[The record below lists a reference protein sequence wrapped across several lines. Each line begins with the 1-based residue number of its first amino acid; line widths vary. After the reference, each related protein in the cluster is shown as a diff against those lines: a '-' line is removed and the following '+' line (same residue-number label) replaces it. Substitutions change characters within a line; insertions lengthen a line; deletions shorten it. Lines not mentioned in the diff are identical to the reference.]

1 MRNDVPNII
10 ASVAVTFP
18 LATLAVSL
26 RLVSRRITTAGYGY
40 DDIFAAVGWLGS
52 VAFMTDGLVWI
63 SHGLGRPMEYGLTTD
78 WTWQDKQRLGWKLL
92 WVSSMTYTFAIAFCK
107 FAILAFYWRIFQH
120 SDIRIPIQVLST
132 LAGAWFFLRLFMVS
146 LQCIPISALWN
157 ETGQARDRRCHIHES
172 TFFFATVL
180 THVLLECAILALPAI
195 EVSKLHLPR
204 GQKVAVIMLFMFGVM
219 TCLASVFVL
228 IESFRFKSDSKEMT
242 LQMALHFAWAMA
254 ECNLAVIAASLPML
268 RAVARKVMP
277 GSFLTSN
284 SGQSNS
290 NQNSAPF
297 SNGIMLAGVTRQKH
311 PDADRSSSTNGVPH
325 PKAVPSGFKA
335 GRGLCATQTILLNS
349 SRVDT
354 PLRDFEV
361 YERIHER

>member
-10 ASVAVTFP
+10 ASAAVTFP
-18 LATLAVSL
+18 LATLALSL
-26 RLVSRRITTAGYGY
+26 RLVSRSITTAGYGY
-40 DDIFAAVGWLGS
+40 DDIFAVVGWLGS

-78 WTWQDKQRLGWKLL
+78 WTWQDKQRLGWKLV

-132 LAGAWFFLRLFMVS
+132 LAGAWFFLRLFMVT

-157 ETGQARDRRCHIHES
+157 ETGQARDSRCHIQES

-180 THVLLECAILALPAI
+180 THVLLDCAILALPAI

-204 GQKVAVIMLFMFGVM
+204 GQKVAVIMLFMFGAM

-242 LQMALHFAWAMA
+242 LQMALHFAWAIA

-268 RAVARKVMP
+268 RVVARKFMP

-290 NQNSAPF
+290 NRNIAPF
-297 SNGIMLAGVTRQKH
+297 SNGIMLASVTKPKD
-311 PDADRSSSTNGVPH
+311 PDPDRSSSTNGVPH

-335 GRGLCATQTILLNS
+335 GPGPCASQTILLNS
-349 SRVDT
+349 SSVDA
-354 PLRDFEV
+354 PSGDFEV